1 VADDN
6 LPRLGGPLY
15 LERDDFIPL
24 SRQLHF
30 FVHGKLFHQP
40 VRLPQLRP
48 HGGYQKPDLER
59 GSSVRRV
66 VRVTMVGQDLVG
78 TSCDLRHRLV
88 DIGQVVAPGR
98 GQDQLA
104 RTIKKLNVEA
114 FFERFDA
121 VTNRARC

>member
-1 VADDN
+1 MVWRTIILLAF
-6 LPRLGGPLY
+6 GA
-15 LERDDFIPL
+15 
-24 SRQLHF
+24 F
-30 FVHGKLFHQP
+30 FVASATTSFLCAGKVIPPTRQSVTAAIH
-40 VRLPQLRP
+40 V
-48 HGGYQKPDLER
+48 GYQKPDLER

-104 RTIKKLNVEA
+104 RTIKKLNVEP